1 MTKSS
6 EINLL
11 KAKTMLTPWMIAI
24 EGQLRTTSLVILLAL
39 FCASLFFGAGY
50 FILRRQI
57 NIVSTQK
64 QSLITA
70 IGKELQKEGLYTS
83 FKDRLV
89 IIGHIIDQQ
98 HSWLGVLDL
107 IDRVTATGARTSF
120 AVNENDEV
128 SLSITNNTLEETFGV
143 VDRIL
148 KEVTAKTIA
157 NPILESVQYK
167 KDGSVS
173 VSLTFI
179 PIF

>member
-1 MTKSS
+1 
-6 EINLL
+6 
-11 KAKTMLTPWMIAI
+11 MLTPGMIAI
-24 EGQLRTTSLVILLAL
+24 EGQLRTASIVVLITIFS
-39 FCASLFFGAGY
+39 ASLFFGAGY

-57 NIVSTQK
+57 TIISAQK
-64 QSLITA
+64 QTLITG
-70 IGKELQKEGLYTS
+70 IGKELQKEGIYTS
-83 FKDRLV
+83 LKDRLV

-107 IDRVTATGARTSF
+107 IDRVTATGAKTSF

-128 SLSITNNTLEETFGV
+128 NLSITNNTLEETFGV

-148 KEVTAKTIA
+148 KEVSDKTIA

-167 KDGSVS
+167 KDGTVS

>member
-11 KAKTMLTPWMIAI
+11 KAKTMLTPGMIAI
-24 EGQLRTTSLVILLAL
+24 EGQLRT
-39 FCASLFFGAGY
+39 ASLTLLLVLFLTGMFFGAGY
-50 FILRRQI
+50 VILRRQL
-57 NIVSTQK
+57 NIVSVQK

-70 IGKELQKEGLYTS
+70 IGKELQKEGIYTAL
-83 FKDRLV
+83 KDRLI
-89 IIGHIIDQQ
+89 IIGRIIDQQ

-107 IDRVTATGARTSF
+107 IDRVTSGAATSF

-128 SLSITNNTLEETFGV
+128 SLSITNNTLEETLGV

-148 KEVTAKTIA
+148 KEVSAKTIA

-167 KDGSVS
+167 KDGTVS